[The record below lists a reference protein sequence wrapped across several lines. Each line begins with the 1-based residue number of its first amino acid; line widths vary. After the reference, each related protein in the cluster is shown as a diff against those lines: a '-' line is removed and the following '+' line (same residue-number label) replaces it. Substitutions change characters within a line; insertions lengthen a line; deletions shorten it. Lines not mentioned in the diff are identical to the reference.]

1 MDTPVVDMHCHVDR
15 WGRPQMD
22 PARMLPVMDAAGVD
36 RACLNCIFHGDAR
49 RGNDTVVRFAEQHPE
64 RFVQVAFVT
73 PHYPE
78 EAIKELERCFDELGM
93 KFLKIYPDYFGKP
106 SDDPGYFPIYEWLN
120 DRGLAVM
127 SHPTIML
134 DPARTSM
141 LKRYAALSERFPRVK
156 WVFAHAGG
164 AGSKRLEG
172 AIEAALELPSVYLE
186 TATSDADAGAF
197 EFLVDSVGAD
207 RVLYGSDMPLFD
219 ARNQVA
225 RIATADISDE
235 AKRMILGGNAIR
247 LLGLDA

>member
-1 MDTPVVDMHCHVDR
+1 MRPASIAPASTASSTATLGGATILSSGSPSGTPTASCGSPLLR
-15 WGRPQMD
+15 
-22 PARMLPVMDAAGVD
+22 
-36 RACLNCIFHGDAR
+36 
-49 RGNDTVVRFAEQHPE
+49 
-64 RFVQVAFVT
+64 
-73 PHYPE
+73 
-78 EAIKELERCFDELGM
+78 
-93 KFLKIYPDYFGKP
+93 LKIYPDYFGKP

-120 DRGLAVM
+120 ERGLAVM
-127 SHPTIML
+127 SHATIML
-134 DPARTSM
+134 DPAGTSM

-172 AIEAALELPSVYLE
+172 AIEAALELPNVYLE

-197 EFLVDSVGAD
+197 EYLVESVGAD

-219 ARNQVA
+219 ARNEVA
-225 RIATADISDE
+225 RIATADLSDE